1 MPLVVLAFV
10 VAGFAYYTLFTG
22 PNTATLPAPDRVE
35 QLAPPAD
42 PVDPNERTAFSGESS
57 LASLLARGDS
67 IECAITHIPNP
78 LEAEITGNIFTN
90 VGQLRGDFIVPTP
103 DLAGQM
109 VTSIIIAEDTIWQW
123 TDIDGELVGSK
134 QPANFDTPT
143 LERLVP
149 PVGFATIV
157 QYDCLTWPR
166 VDRTVFEAP
175 TQILFTDVASAS
187 FEEGIIFLENEGE
200 F

>member
-1 MPLVVLAFV
+1 MKFIMPLVVLAFV

-90 VGQLRGDFIVPTP
+90 VGQLRGDLSCRP
-103 DLAGQM
+103 
-109 VTSIIIAEDTIWQW
+109 
-123 TDIDGELVGSK
+123 
-134 QPANFDTPT
+134 
-143 LERLVP
+143 
-149 PVGFATIV
+149 
-157 QYDCLTWPR
+157 LTWRGKWSLPLLLQ
-166 VDRTVFEAP
+166 RTLSGNG
-175 TQILFTDVASAS
+175 QILTA
-187 FEEGIIFLENEGE
+187 N
-200 F
+200 